1 MENERTYQRL
11 EMLLLVF
18 PSRSVREN
26 EGSCDGLKVAA
37 SDHVRLSFT
46 APRLQSKRPGVGAV
60 CRVHVSNY
68 PTRVV

>member
-26 EGSCDGLKVAA
+26 EGSCEGLKVAK

-46 APRLQSKRPGVGAV
+46 ATRLQSKRPGVGAV
-60 CRVHVSNY
+60 CRSHVSNY
-68 PTRVV
+68 PARVV